1 MPETNPSQPVNPA
14 TPAQPAAA
22 PAQKYPRIGF
32 ALGGGAAKAV
42 CQLAILK
49 ELQKNNIQLSYL
61 MGSSMGAIIG
71 GIFALGLDPDQ
82 TLKRAVE
89 YNQKKKIFRLSN
101 INFLRESI
109 FNIKFSKD
117 YLINIF
123 GDKTFA
129 DCKIPFAVTTVDL
142 ESGKPILLDKG
153 PLWEA
158 ILASTSIPGVFPPFF
173 KDGLYLVDGGLLEE
187 TPLNSL
193 RRAGNLDILLG
204 CRIVDFNNNRLAIS
218 GAIYQ
223 KYYQQKY
230 QHLIKSKEQNKLLN
244 NVKKFYKNLANDAK
258 LMFDVMMRS
267 IDILRDELFHYQL
280 AESKPDILMQ
290 IEVDDVS
297 LFEFSDFNKLM
308 DKGQK
313 TIEKYLPEIIKL
325 VEQKKIMLNNGD
337 KGANL
342 NPTETNG

>member
-1 MPETNPSQPVNPA
+1 MPDNINQPN
-14 TPAQPAAA
+14 TA
-22 PAQKYPRIGF
+22 PHKYPRIGF

-49 ELQKNNIQLSYL
+49 ELTKNGVQLSYL

-71 GIFALGLDPDQ
+71 GIYALGLDPDE

-89 YNQKKKIFRLSN
+89 YNQKKKIFSISN
-101 INFLRESI
+101 LQFLKESI

-117 YLINIF
+117 YLMNIF
-123 GDKTFA
+123 GEKTFA

-142 ESGKPILLDKG
+142 ESGKAVLLNSG

-187 TPLNSL
+187 TPLISL
-193 RRAGNLDILLG
+193 RKHGNLDILIG

-218 GAIYQ
+218 GAVYQ

-230 QHLIKSKEQNKLLN
+230 QHLVKSKEQTKFLD
-244 NVKKFYKNLANDAK
+244 NVKKFYKHLAKDAR

-267 IDILRDELFHYQL
+267 IDILRDELFHYQVQE
-280 AESKPDILMQ
+280 AKPDIMMQ

-297 LFEFSDFNKLM
+297 LFEFSDFAKLM

-313 TIEKYLPEIIKL
+313 TIEKYLPDILAL
-325 VEQKKIMLNNGD
+325 VEKQKIILNSESKSD
-337 KGANL
+337 NL
-342 NPTETNG
+342 KPTETHS

>member
-1 MPETNPSQPVNPA
+1 MPDQNINQNTQPSPA
-14 TPAQPAAA
+14 PTTSA
-22 PAQKYPRIGF
+22 KYPRIGF

-42 CQLAILK
+42 CQFAILK
-49 ELQKNNIQLSYL
+49 ELQKNNVQLSYL

-71 GIFALGLDPDQ
+71 GIYALGLDPDA

-89 YNQKKKIFRLSN
+89 YNQKKKIFSLSN
-101 INFLRESI
+101 INFLKESV
-109 FNIKFSKD
+109 FNIKFSKE

-142 ESGKPILLDKG
+142 ESGKAVLLNSG

-193 RRAGNLDILLG
+193 RRTGNIDILIG

-218 GAIYQ
+218 GAVYQ

-230 QHLIKSKEQNKLLN
+230 QHLIKSKEQTKFLD
-244 NVKKFYKNLANDAK
+244 NVKKFYKHLAKDAR

-267 IDILRDELFHYQL
+267 IDILRDELFHYQVQE
-280 AESKPDILMQ
+280 AKPDIMMQ

-297 LFEFSDFNKLM
+297 LFEFSDFAKLM
-308 DKGQK
+308 DKGQT
-313 TIEKYLPEIIKL
+313 TIEKYLPDILKL
-325 VEQKKIMLNNGD
+325 IEEKKIMLNNES
-337 KGANL
+337 KSVNL

>member
-1 MPETNPSQPVNPA
+1 MAEINSKNQNPNSIQ
-14 TPAQPAAA
+14 TPTE
-22 PAQKYPRIGF
+22 KYPRIGF

-71 GIFALGLDPDQ
+71 GIYALGLDPDQ

-89 YNQKKKIFRLSN
+89 YNQKKKIFSLSN
-101 INFLRESI
+101 MNFLRESI

-142 ESGKPILLDKG
+142 ESGKAVLLDKG

-244 NVKKFYKNLANDAK
+244 NVKKFYKNLASDAK

-308 DKGQK
+308 EKGQK
-313 TIEKYLPEIIKL
+313 TIEKYLPEILKL
-325 VEQKKIMLNNGD
+325 VEQKKIMLNNSD
-337 KGANL
+337 KGVNL